1 MNRNM
6 QLARQLSKKTIV
18 RYVFVGGTSFV
29 IEMTCLLTMY
39 HGLHFS
45 LALATSVAYW
55 IGLLLAFGLQ
65 KVVAFRDKR
74 RELHILTWQAFLFGL
89 LTLFNWGFTVFF
101 VGLFP
106 ASAILIA
113 RPLAQLIFASWNF
126 FLYKHVIFNDA
137 KQTS

>member
-1 MNRNM
+1 M
-6 QLARQLSKKTIV
+6 QLVRTLGEKTIV
-18 RYVFVGGTSFV
+18 RYAFVGGTSFIV
-29 IEMTCLLTMY
+29 EMSCLLSMY
-39 HGLHFS
+39 HLLHFD
-45 LALATSVAYW
+45 LALATSIAYW

-74 RELHILTWQAFLFGL
+74 TQLHILTWQAFLFGI

-126 FLYKHVIFNDA
+126 FLYKYVIFNDA